1 MYQEP
6 AERVGEENGKGG
18 GDASECHCELAT
30 PGRQA
35 GAGETTARVA
45 ECNGMAISTAL
56 TCACLRS
63 RGPER
68 EGGRGFL
75 WLCHCLV
82 VCATAV
88 GDRSP
93 EKRRSRFDFRPA
105 FAIMSG
111 SHLRLSNPNSTKT
124 EVTRTA
130 HAEPRPRPH
139 RLVSSPLS
147 ISGPFR
153 GPGNL
158 FQGGTLRSRPLG
170 AFAPADVHGGER
182 RWLKEILLRSRLLR
196 P

>member
-1 MYQEP
+1 
-6 AERVGEENGKGG
+6 
-18 GDASECHCELAT
+18 
-30 PGRQA
+30 
-35 GAGETTARVA
+35 
-45 ECNGMAISTAL
+45 MAISTAL

-93 EKRRSRFDFRPA
+93 EKRKSRFDFRPA

-111 SHLRLSNPNSTKT
+111 SPPWPVEPQLHQDRGHTDGTCGAPASAPSTGIFSAVYQRAIQGSREPNSGGA
-124 EVTRTA
+124 RC
-130 HAEPRPRPH
+130 
-139 RLVSSPLS
+139 
-147 ISGPFR
+147 
-153 GPGNL
+153 GPGL
-158 FQGGTLRSRPLG
+158 SVLSLQLTCM
-170 AFAPADVHGGER
+170 GGER

>member
-1 MYQEP
+1 MYQES

-111 SHLRLSNPNSTKT
+111 SPPSPVEPQLHQDRGHTDGTCGAPASAPSTGLFSA
-124 EVTRTA
+124 VYQRA
-130 HAEPRPRPH
+130 IQGSWEP
-139 RLVSSPLS
+139 
-147 ISGPFR
+147 ISGGHAAVQASRCFR
-153 GPGNL
+153 
-158 FQGGTLRSRPLG
+158 S
-170 AFAPADVHGGER
+170 
-182 RWLKEILLRSRLLR
+182 S
-196 P
+196 